1 MRQALA
7 CQLGGVVAL
16 AAGSLIP
23 AAPVNAQTATACA
36 TASCE
41 LAQQTAL
48 TTLLQPFTTLPGTAA
63 WTANYEVQQ
72 SIYLNSTYAQRVQS
86 AQNSVLANAQNLIW
100 LSNNNPSP
108 FAAQV
113 RAALANA
120 TVMAEFNAAYAVPH
134 TAAQPTY
141 LKHFTGYTMY
151 QTYGLAGPYGVYNID
166 PHPFQT
172 SAAIAATTSALT

>member
-7 CQLGGVVAL
+7 CQFGGIVAL
-16 AAGSLIP
+16 SAGTLLS
-23 AAPVNAQTATACA
+23 AAPAHSQTATACA

-63 WTANYEVQQ
+63 WTANYETQQ

-113 RAALANA
+113 RAALSIPS
-120 TVMAEFNAAYAVPH
+120 VMAEFNAAY
-134 TAAQPTY
+134 
-141 LKHFTGYTMY
+141 G
-151 QTYGLAGPYGVYNID
+151 
-166 PHPFQT
+166 QT
-172 SAAIAATTSALT
+172 SR